1 LGLFLSLLFLG
12 VFVMMNTYQD
22 NLTQFDDLFR
32 ENKKIFVINNT
43 EPKGLLSTTIND
55 PISGKAIK
63 LEFPRTWIP
72 FCLTSMLPRNVLE
85 HNVELRRTLQKN
97 TLKIIPEAQAQEMLS
112 SPRGRAEYSR
122 LTESEFAAGSKIESA
137 RKTAMVNSVKSG
149 EQALNSPDNQSAE
162 EELTLH
168 TKMRPWEQRIV
179 VGEMDGPALINEL
192 EIHANELTSHDL
204 QYLTTAQFPQDV
216 KSYAQ
221 ERLNTGTFRNKS
233 LTSGSIPMDKYESD
247 WDIELGK

>member
-1 LGLFLSLLFLG
+1 ML
-12 VFVMMNTYQD
+12 TTEYQD
-22 NLTQFDDLFR
+22 NLTQFDELFHA
-32 ENKKIFVINNT
+32 NKKIFVINNT

-97 TLKIIPEAQAQEMLS
+97 TLKIIPEAQAVEMLN
-112 SPRGRAEYSR
+112 SPRGRTEYSR
-122 LTESEFAAGSKIESA
+122 LTESEFAAGSKLETA

-162 EELTLH
+162 KEELSLH
-168 TKMRPWEQRIV
+168 PKMRPWEQRIV

-192 EIHANELTSHDL
+192 EIHANELTSYDL

-221 ERLNTGTFRNKS
+221 ERLSTGTFRNKA
-233 LTSGSIPMDKYESD
+233 LTTGSIPMDKYESD